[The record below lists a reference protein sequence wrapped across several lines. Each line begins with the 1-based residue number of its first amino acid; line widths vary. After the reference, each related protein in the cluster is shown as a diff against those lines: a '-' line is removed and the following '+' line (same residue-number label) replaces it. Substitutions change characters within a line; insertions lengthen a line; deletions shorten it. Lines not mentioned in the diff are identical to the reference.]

1 MDALQIVEAIKQR
14 RDLFWD
20 RQVLGTASDPLLY
33 SEAELARA
41 IADEYDSLLVQVG
54 VITPQQ
60 AKSA

>member
-1 MDALQIVEAIKQR
+1 MDASQIVEAIKQR

-41 IADEYDSLLVQVG
+41 IADEYDSLLVQLG
-54 VITPQQ
+54 AISPQQ

>member
-14 RDLFWD
+14 RDLVWD
-20 RQVLGTASDPLLY
+20 RQVLGTASDLPLY

-41 IADEYDSLLVQVG
+41 IADEYDSLLVQLG
-54 VITPQQ
+54 AITPQQ

>member
-14 RDLFWD
+14 RDLVWD
-20 RQVLGTASDPLLY
+20 RQVLGTASDPPLY

-41 IADEYDSLLVQVG
+41 IADEYDSLLVQLG
-54 VITPQQ
+54 AITPQQ

>member
-1 MDALQIVEAIKQR
+1 MDAAQIVEAIKRR

-20 RQVLGTASDPLLY
+20 RQVLGTVSDPLAY

-41 IADEYDSLLVQVG
+41 IADEYDSLLAEVK

>member
-41 IADEYDSLLVQVG
+41 IADEYDSLLVQLGAISSEQV
-54 VITPQQ
+54 Q
-60 AKSA
+60 SA